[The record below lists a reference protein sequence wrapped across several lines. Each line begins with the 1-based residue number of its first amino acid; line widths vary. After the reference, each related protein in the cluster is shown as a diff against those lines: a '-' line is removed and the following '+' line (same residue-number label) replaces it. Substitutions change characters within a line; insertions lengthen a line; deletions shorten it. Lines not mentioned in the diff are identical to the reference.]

1 MSCSWVPDEGAWN
14 WPNMST
20 YLNIPEKAVG
30 SEYALIY
37 MNMSNCA
44 NILNIAESAEVYP
57 NVDKYASICLT
68 LWIWL
73 YMPEI

>member
-1 MSCSWVPDEGAWN
+1 
-14 WPNMST
+14 MST

-68 LWIWL
+68 L
-73 YMPEI
+73 